1 MHSNCNKGGWISAK
15 CSVGEDGKPGAG
27 IPGQPLVPSSQLQP
41 QAGEEALRDLM
52 GQCLLGVLPQSG
64 ERMQGRGQ
72 R

>member
-15 CSVGEDGKPGAG
+15 YSIGEDSEHGAG
-27 IPGQPLVPSSQLQP
+27 IPREPLVPSSQLQP
-41 QAGEEALRDLM
+41 QAGDEALRDLL
-52 GQCLLGVLPQSG
+52 GQCLAGVLPQPG